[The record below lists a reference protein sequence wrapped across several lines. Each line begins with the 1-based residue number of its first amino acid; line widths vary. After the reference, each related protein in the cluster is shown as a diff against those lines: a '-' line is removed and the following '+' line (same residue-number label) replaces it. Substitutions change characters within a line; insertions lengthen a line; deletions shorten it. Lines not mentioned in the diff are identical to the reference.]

1 MAARQSRRG
10 SSDGGGIILAV
21 VTVLIILGLIGGYI
35 PVVLTLDP
43 YRKATEELNAL
54 IETNVYEPLMEAGAE
69 VQVAPITADRRTPYD
84 LNLMRVAKQYIE
96 WGGNLDNVTQ
106 VIGWESETAVADIR
120 SVLEDARDVDLR
132 PSTIRQYVQEL
143 RLALRTSQTEVS
155 SLESDLERARTEAG
169 DLREQL
175 DNAKLEVRRV
185 EERAQRDIIAERE
198 KKEGEIETLS
208 RTNDRL
214 AENLETS
221 RNEARRL
228 TQTLSQDRDR
238 WEDRR
243 GDLEAEI
250 ARLERRLAER
260 LPVVIEPREGEVQS
274 ADMIREYA
282 IVNLGK
288 QDGMALGDE
297 VNIYRVGRGAIR
309 ILKAVGRVVSTQEF
323 VSRVD
328 LMDIVDP
335 DYPVIEGDIV
345 VPAAMEEG

>member
-10 SSDGGGIILAV
+10 SSEGGGIVLAV

-43 YRKATEELNAL
+43 YRRATEDLNAL
-54 IETNVYEPLMEAGAE
+54 IEANVYEPLMEAGAQ

-84 LNLMRVAKQYIE
+84 INLMRVAQQYIE
-96 WGGNLDNVTQ
+96 WGAMLDDIAEL
-106 VIGWESETAVADIR
+106 IGWEAETAVPDIR
-120 SVLEDARDVDLR
+120 STLEDARDVDLR
-132 PSTIRQYVQEL
+132 PATIREYVQEL
-143 RLALRTSQTEVS
+143 RLALRTAQTDAS

-175 DNAKLEVRRV
+175 DNAKQEVRRV

-198 KKEGEIETLS
+198 KKEGEIRTLS
-208 RTNDRL
+208 TTNDRL
-214 AENLETS
+214 AQNLEDART
-221 RNEARRL
+221 EARRL
-228 TQTLSQDRDR
+228 TQTLSQERDR

-243 GDLEAEI
+243 GDLEAEV

-260 LPVVIEPREGEVQS
+260 LPVVIPPREGEVQS

-282 IVNLGK
+282 IVNLGR
-288 QDGMALGDE
+288 QDGMGLGDE
-297 VNIYRVGRGAIR
+297 VNIYRLGRGAIR

-328 LMDIVDP
+328 LMEIVDP

-345 VPAAMEEG
+345 VPAEMEEG